1 MIQNIKKELKLYFEN
16 EILDSENGYPERN
29 ISWMLENTYP
39 RLEQLINLNK
49 HKNCLDVGCAFG
61 YFTKVLG
68 KKFENTYG
76 IDLSEKRV
84 NLAKKNETNNL
95 KFVCADLTEPLE
107 TFFPLKFDFMFSN
120 AVIPHIPLEFK
131 ASVFKNLAN
140 VANKDCIFVLYD
152 GMLDETNKN
161 KHAGKPQDNFDNW
174 TSNQLIKVVF
184 FSESWLRENAVH
196 WDIASINNVAYATDE
211 IILKRK

>member
-16 EILDSENGYPERN
+16 EVLDSENGYPERN

-39 RLEQLINLNK
+39 RLEQLINLDK

-61 YFTKVLG
+61 YFTKVLE

-76 IDLSEKRV
+76 IDLSEKRI
-84 NLAKKNETNNL
+84 NLAKKSETNNL

-140 VANKDCIFVLYD
+140 IANKDCIFVLYD

-161 KHAGKPQDNFDNW
+161 KHDNKPQDNFDNW
-174 TSNQLIKVVF
+174 TSDQLIKVVF
-184 FSESWLRENAVH
+184 FSESWLRENAAD
-196 WDIASINNVAYATDE
+196 WDIVSISNVAYATDE